1 MRALVAASAAL
12 AKSEPRG
19 HVSLMGIAVIIPTLN
34 AEASLDATLKSVAGA
49 EEVIVV
55 DGGSEDGTARVAN
68 AAGARLKASPR
79 GRGQQLHAGA
89 DMATQDWL
97 LFLHADTILAPGWRN
112 YVDAHACGANAA
124 AAVGVFRFKLDDA
137 AWQARV
143 LEWLV
148 ALRVCLFALPY
159 GDQGLLIHRSL
170 YAALGG
176 FRPLPLME
184 DVDFVRRIGR
194 RRLRTLACAAT
205 TSARRWREDGWLM
218 RSARNIVCLTLF
230 SAGAPIEPIARLY
243 GR

>member
-1 MRALVAASAAL
+1 
-12 AKSEPRG
+12 
-19 HVSLMGIAVIIPTLN
+19 MGIAVIIPTLN
-34 AEASLDATLKSVAGA
+34 AEASLAATLRSVAGT
-49 EEVIVV
+49 EEIIVI
-55 DGGSEDGTARVAN
+55 DGGSEDATVRVAGATGARVQ
-68 AAGARLKASPR
+68 ASER
-79 GRGQQLHAGA
+79 GRGQQLRAGA
-89 DMATQDWL
+89 ELATQDWL
-97 LFLHADTILAPGWRN
+97 LFLHADTVLAPGWRTH
-112 YVDAHACGANAA
+112 VDALTNEANAVA
-124 AAVGVFRFKLDDA
+124 TVGVFRFKLDDA

-148 ALRVCLFALPY
+148 ALRVFLFALPY

-218 RSARNIVCLTLF
+218 RSARNVVCLTLF
-230 SAGAPIEPIARLY
+230 SAGAPIERIARLY

>member
-1 MRALVAASAAL
+1 
-12 AKSEPRG
+12 
-19 HVSLMGIAVIIPTLN
+19 MGIAVIIPTLN
-34 AEASLDATLKSVAGA
+34 AEAGLAATLRSVAGA
-49 EEVIVV
+49 EEIIVI
-55 DGGSEDGTARVAN
+55 DGGSDDATVHVARS
-68 AAGARLKASPR
+68 AGAHVAASTR
-79 GRGQQLHAGA
+79 GRGQQMCAGA

-97 LFLHADTILAPGWRN
+97 LFLHADTTLAPDWRTH
-112 YVDAHACGANAA
+112 VDAHTRGAIAA
-124 AAVGVFRFKLDDA
+124 ATVGVFRFKLDDA

-148 ALRVCLFALPY
+148 TLRVFLFALPY

-194 RRLRTLACAAT
+194 RRLRTLACAAI

-218 RSARNIVCLTLF
+218 RSARNVFCLTLF
-230 SAGAPIEPIARLY
+230 SAGAPIERIARLY

>member
-1 MRALVAASAAL
+1 
-12 AKSEPRG
+12 
-19 HVSLMGIAVIIPTLN
+19 MGIAVIIPTLN
-34 AEASLDATLKSVAGA
+34 AGAGLAATLRSVAGA
-49 EEVIVV
+49 EEVIVI
-55 DGGSEDGTARVAN
+55 DGGSEDETVRLARS
-68 AAGARLKASPR
+68 AGARVEATTR
-79 GRGQQLHAGA
+79 GRGQQMRAGA

-97 LFLHADTILAPGWRN
+97 LFLHADTILAPGWRTH
-112 YVDAHACGANAA
+112 VDALTRGANAV
-124 AAVGVFRFKLDDA
+124 AAVGVFRFKLDDG

-148 ALRVCLFALPY
+148 ALRVSLFALPY

-176 FRPLPLME
+176 FRALPLME

-205 TSARRWREDGWLM
+205 TSARRWREDGWFM

-230 SAGAPIEPIARLY
+230 SFGAPIDRIARLY

>member
-1 MRALVAASAAL
+1 
-12 AKSEPRG
+12 
-19 HVSLMGIAVIIPTLN
+19 MGIAVIIPTFN
-34 AEASLDATLKSVAGA
+34 AEAGLAATLRSVAEA
-49 EEVIVV
+49 DEVIII
-55 DGGSEDGTARVAN
+55 DGGSEDATVRVACS
-68 AAGARLKASPR
+68 AGARVQSSAR
-79 GRGQQLHAGA
+79 GRGQQMRAGA

-97 LFLHADTILAPGWRN
+97 LFLHADTILAPDWRTH
-112 YVDAHACGANAA
+112 VDAHARAANADA
-124 AAVGVFRFKLDDA
+124 IVGVFRFKLDDV

-148 ALRVCLFALPY
+148 ALRVFLFALPY

-176 FRPLPLME
+176 YRPLPLME

-194 RRLRTLACAAT
+194 RRLRTLACVAT

-218 RSARNIVCLTLF
+218 RSARNVVCLTLF
-230 SAGAPIEPIARLY
+230 SAGAPIERIARLY

>member
-1 MRALVAASAAL
+1 
-12 AKSEPRG
+12 
-19 HVSLMGIAVIIPTLN
+19 MGIAVIIPTLN
-34 AEASLDATLKSVAGA
+34 AEASLAATLRSVAGT
-49 EEVIVV
+49 EEIIVI
-55 DGGSEDGTARVAN
+55 DGGSEDATVSVAS
-68 AAGARLKASPR
+68 AAGARVQASER
-79 GRGQQLHAGA
+79 GRGQQLRAGA
-89 DMATQDWL
+89 ELATQDWL
-97 LFLHADTILAPGWRN
+97 LFLHADTQLAPGWRAH
-112 YVDAHACGANAA
+112 VDAFTNEANAA
-124 AAVGVFRFKLDDA
+124 ATVGVFRFKLDDA

-148 ALRVCLFALPY
+148 ALRVFVFALPY

-205 TSARRWREDGWLM
+205 TSSRRWREDGWLA

-230 SAGAPIEPIARLY
+230 SAGAPIDRVARFY

>member
-1 MRALVAASAAL
+1 
-12 AKSEPRG
+12 
-19 HVSLMGIAVIIPTLN
+19 MGIAVIIPTLN
-34 AEASLDATLKSVAGA
+34 AEESLAATLRSVAEA
-49 EEVIVV
+49 EEIIVI
-55 DGGSEDGTARVAN
+55 DGGSEDATVRLARS
-68 AAGARLKASPR
+68 AGARVQESTR
-79 GRGQQLHAGA
+79 GRGQQMRAGA

-97 LFLHADTILAPGWRN
+97 LFLHADTILAADWRAH
-112 YVDAHACGANAA
+112 VEAHARNANAA
-124 AAVGVFRFKLDDA
+124 ATVGVFRFKLDDA

-148 ALRVCLFALPY
+148 ALRVFLFALPY

-184 DVDFVRRIGR
+184 DVDLVRRIGR

-205 TSARRWREDGWLM
+205 TSAQRWREDGWLM
-218 RSARNIVCLTLF
+218 RSVRNVVCLTLF
-230 SAGAPIEPIARLY
+230 SAGAPIERIARLY

>member
-1 MRALVAASAAL
+1 
-12 AKSEPRG
+12 
-19 HVSLMGIAVIIPTLN
+19 MGIAVIIPTLN
-34 AEASLDATLKSVAGA
+34 AEATLAATLRSVAGT
-49 EEVIVV
+49 EEIIVI
-55 DGGSEDGTARVAN
+55 DGDSEDATVRVAS
-68 AAGARLKASPR
+68 AAGARVQASER
-79 GRGQQLHAGA
+79 GRGQQLRAGA
-89 DMATQDWL
+89 ELATQDWL
-97 LFLHADTILAPGWRN
+97 LFLHADTIMAPGWRTH
-112 YVDAHACGANAA
+112 VDALTNEANAA
-124 AAVGVFRFKLDDA
+124 ATVGVFRFKLDDA

-148 ALRVCLFALPY
+148 ALRVFVFALPY
-159 GDQGLLIHRSL
+159 GDQGLLIHRTL

-205 TSARRWREDGWLM
+205 TSARRWREDGWLK

-230 SAGAPIEPIARLY
+230 SAGAPIDRIARLY

>member
-1 MRALVAASAAL
+1 
-12 AKSEPRG
+12 
-19 HVSLMGIAVIIPTLN
+19 MGIAVIIPTLN
-34 AEASLDATLKSVAGA
+34 AEAGLAATLRSVAEA
-49 EEVIVV
+49 EEVIVI
-55 DGGSEDGTARVAN
+55 DGGSEDATVRVAGL
-68 AAGARLKASPR
+68 AGVRVATSAR
-79 GRGQQLHAGA
+79 GRGQQLRAGA
-89 DMATQDWL
+89 DVATQDWM
-97 LFLHADTILAPGWRN
+97 LFLHADTILAPGWRSI
-112 YVDAHACGANAA
+112 VDAHVRRTNAA
-124 AAVGVFRFKLDDA
+124 ATAGVFRFKLDDE

-148 ALRVCLFALPY
+148 ALRVFLFALPY

-205 TSARRWREDGWLM
+205 TSVRRWREDGWLM
-218 RSARNIVCLTLF
+218 RSARNVVCLTLF
-230 SAGAPIEPIARLY
+230 SAGAPIERIARLY

>member
-1 MRALVAASAAL
+1 
-12 AKSEPRG
+12 
-19 HVSLMGIAVIIPTLN
+19 MGIAVIIPTLDAEEGLAATLRSV
-34 AEASLDATLKSVAGA
+34 AEA
-49 EEVIVV
+49 EEIVV
-55 DGGSEDGTARVAN
+55 IDGGSEDATVRLARS
-68 AAGARLKASPR
+68 AGARVQESTR
-79 GRGQQLHAGA
+79 GRGQQMRAGA

-97 LFLHADTILAPGWRN
+97 LFLHADTILAPGWRTH
-112 YVDAHACGANAA
+112 VDVFTDGANAA
-124 AAVGVFRFKLDDA
+124 AKVGVFHFKLDDVV
-137 AWQARV
+137 WQARV

-148 ALRVCLFALPY
+148 ALRVFVFALPY

-194 RRLRTLACAAT
+194 RRLKTLTCAAT
-205 TSARRWREDGWLM
+205 TSARRWREEGWLK

-230 SAGAPIEPIARLY
+230 SAGAPIDRIARLY